1 MQLELL
7 ATVAQATLRAI
18 LRVVDER
25 RSGELNAEQIEKVA
39 TVQAH
44 VESALNAVDDY
55 MERHGEEAIDL
66 SGLRG
71 RLAHIVRDLDQRV
84 PDLDALPS

>member
-7 ATVAQATLRAI
+7 ARVAQVTLRAI
-18 LRVVDER
+18 LRVVDDR
-25 RSGELNAEQIEKVA
+25 QSGALNAAQVEKVA
-39 TVQAH
+39 AVQTH

-55 MERHGEEAIDL
+55 MERHGEDAVDL

-71 RLAHIVRDLDQRV
+71 RLVRIVRDLDKRV
-84 PDLDALPS
+84 PELDSQPS